1 MTIIDPIS
9 DMFTRIRNAI
19 SIKEDTVKIPSSKIL
34 ISICRIL
41 KDEGFINSFE
51 VTEKLLIKK
60 CIYINLKYN
69 DFGSP
74 VITKLIRASKPSKR
88 VYVKKSSV
96 PKPLNGFGIS
106 LISTSKGVMS
116 GRQARIANV
125 GGELLGIVF

>member
-19 SIKEDTVKIPSSKIL
+19 SIKEDTVQIPSSKIL
-34 ISICRIL
+34 ISICKIL
-41 KDEGFINSFE
+41 NEEGFINGFE
-51 VTEKLLIKK
+51 VRDKVLIRKY
-60 CIYINLKYN
+60 IFINLKY
-69 DFGSP
+69 DEYGSP

-88 VYVKKSSV
+88 VYVKKSAV
-96 PKPLNGFGIS
+96 PKPLNGFGVS